1 MGDDKKK
8 RRSDDFDDMDEFFNN
23 IMKMFMNSFNMFFG
37 QNQPKKRRTIAMN
50 ETVPTPTPKQDRVY
64 TIVPDDAGLTIFI
77 DLRGAK
83 ENTINVHLS
92 DNLLVVEALT
102 IEGFYRDKF
111 PLPFRPKKNNIKT
124 SYMNGILEVRI
135 NK

>member
-8 RRSDDFDDMDEFFNN
+8 KRNNDFDDIDEFFNN
-23 IMKMFMNSFNMFFG
+23 IMRMFMNSFSMFFG
-37 QNQPKKRRTIAMN
+37 NNQSRKRRTIAMSD
-50 ETVPTPTPKQDRVY
+50 TVSTPSPKQDRVY

-92 DNLLVVEALT
+92 DNLLIVEALT

-111 PLPFRPKKNNIKT
+111 PLPFRPKKKEIKT
-124 SYMNGILEVRI
+124 NYTNGILEVRI
-135 NK
+135 EK